1 VGIGNQ
7 YLKVLKRSLLSAQI
21 KFAKHARSLSK
32 IESVEES
39 MDELALNGFNYPS
52 YNYYKSE
59 APCKHVQECPRDF
72 LDFVIII
79 QGPIPTEPEIL
90 LNTIK
95 IYLSYY
101 PGVTI
106 ILSTWQGEYIQPI
119 FDYIDGLTF
128 KNRNTVKIILN
139 EKPLNPGIGN
149 INLQVV
155 STRKALEYALSI
167 EKVFALKT
175 RTDQVILNPSA
186 LVIMHQEYEHASK
199 TGRGV
204 DRILIGSRNTF
215 LFRPYSYSDTLQF
228 AKIDLLLDFWGVEL
242 DTRKPDQIDLN
253 STSTPMQW
261 AEQNLCEV
269 YLVREFLIKKNF
281 IPVLNFKTHLQAL
294 AEFFVVVDSGQIG
307 VYWNKYTYHQ
317 NPWLRLGRWYSTYEV
332 SAFDWKMLNSNI
344 AIYLNLEAYC
354 FEKWE

>member
-1 VGIGNQ
+1 MGIGNHD
-7 YLKVLKRSLLSAQI
+7 LKILKRFLGSAQA
-21 KFAKHARSLSK
+21 KFTKITRSLSK
-32 IESVEES
+32 LESVEES

-59 APCKHVQECPRDF
+59 VPCQLVKEHHRDF
-72 LDFVIII
+72 RDFAIVV
-79 QGPIPTEPEIL
+79 QGPIPKEPELL

-119 FDYIDGLTF
+119 SDFVGGLTLDEG
-128 KNRNTVKIILN
+128 NSVKVILN
-139 EKPLNPGIGN
+139 EKPLNYGIGN

-155 STRKALEYALSI
+155 STRKALEFALSI
-167 EKVFALKT
+167 KKVFAVKT
-175 RTDQVILNPSA
+175 RTDQVMLSPSA
-186 LVIMHQEYEHASK
+186 LEIMHREYERSNMMGHE
-199 TGRGV
+199 V

-228 AKIDLLLDFWGVEL
+228 GKTATLLDFWGVEL
-242 DTRKPDQIDLN
+242 DARKPDEIDLQSN
-253 STSTPMQW
+253 STPMQW
-261 AEQNLCEV
+261 AKQNLCEV
-269 YLVREFLIKKNF
+269 YLVREFLIKNGF
-281 IPVLNFKTHLQAL
+281 IPTLDFETHLRAL
-294 AEFFVVVDSGQIG
+294 AKFFIVIDSAQIG
-307 VYWNKYTYHQ
+307 VYWRKYTHHQ
-317 NPWLRLGRWYSTYEV
+317 NPWLRLGRWYPTYEV

-344 AIYLNLEAYC
+344 AIYRNLEPYC